1 MRTLWF
7 TLTHPLPVTRKLG
20 KPDAVS
26 EGWVDSLRL
35 ALQGHSGLELGIAS
49 PSEIDYKPFN
59 ENGVEFYNILRSP
72 QKGSLKAIYRRWLHN
87 YKFPNGIN
95 NCLDVIEQFKPD
107 IIHVHGSETLFG
119 LITRKTSIPV
129 VLSIQGIMTILEM
142 FYFGGYTC
150 KDKFKDIFSKN
161 FLRGS
166 GAVHTYLTMK
176 KSAMRE
182 RQIMKSCKYFIGRT
196 EFDKSFVS
204 LINPNSRYFHCDEVL
219 RPAFYSAE
227 WTPKSMDSPIIY
239 CISSIPVPYKGLDCL
254 LKACSALKQAG
265 FPNLQMRISGQ
276 IQGSD
281 IWGVIK
287 RKVQELN
294 LTKEIT
300 WLGKSSAETIVSELK
315 NANVFVLPSYIENSP
330 NSLGE
335 AMLAGVPSIAS
346 YVGGVPSMI
355 VHGKDG
361 LLFPSGDYYS
371 LAGMIATILKDPALA
386 RTLSNTAKISAR
398 KRHDPKTIAQTMM
411 SIYSNIIED
420 ASIKRKN
427 NSI

>member
-1 MRTLWF
+1 MRVLW
-7 TLTHPLPVTRKLG
+7 LTYTPPLPVTHKLG
-20 KPDAVS
+20 IPNMVS

-35 ALQGHSGLELGIAS
+35 AFQDHSELKLGIAS
-49 PSEIDYKPFN
+49 PSEIDYSPFN
-59 ENGVEFYNILRSP
+59 EDGTEFHNIPSP
-72 QKGSLKAIYRRWLHN
+72 SQKGSLQAVYRRWSH
-87 YKFPNGIN
+87 KTEFPNGIN
-95 NCLDVIEQFKPD
+95 RCLAAVKKFEPD
-107 IIHVHGSETLFG
+107 IIHVHGSENFYG
-119 LITRKTSIPV
+119 LIAKEISIPV
-129 VLSIQGIMTILEM
+129 VISIQGILTVYEL
-142 FYFGGYTC
+142 FYFGC
-150 KDKFKDIFSKN
+150 LPLKEKLIDVFSPKFIK
-161 FLRGS
+161 
-166 GAVHTYLTMK
+166 GAGLIHKYLAMR
-176 KSAMRE
+176 KSARRE
-182 RQIMKSCKYFIGRT
+182 RQIIKDCKYFIGRT
-196 EFDKSFVS
+196 DFDKNFLS
-204 LINPNSRYFHCDEVL
+204 ITNPTSHYYHCNEVL
-219 RPAFYSAE
+219 RPSFYSAE
-227 WTPKSMDSPIIY
+227 WTPKSMDSSIVY